1 MSSQPVGPDPAF
13 NKMVLNVLRNVLS
26 HAANPGDLGDY
37 LTEEILE
44 ITGARCIL
52 FVQNLQTQTEIAYRV
67 VSVRPVRHYRWA
79 ESEEMRRFYKIA
91 CAQPVFQIWRAED
104 SSESLGFLLDRG
116 YRLSASFPLLI
127 GDLRVGSMVLLGLP
141 DTTQVES
148 LIELFTHLASIVA
161 LVLRNSFLYEKQEQ
175 IIHDARGNCVEPMSV
190 YRRSWPNGVWR
201 RRGCLNRKRTCAK
214 RKKLRRWAVGRI
226 IC

>member
-91 CAQPVFQIWRAED
+91 CAQPVFQVWRAED

-127 GDLRVGSMVLLGLP
+127 GTWGGFDGFAGFARYDPGRVVDRVVYSFGL
-141 DTTQVES
+141 DCGAGLAKFVS
-148 LIELFTHLASIVA
+148 L
-161 LVLRNSFLYEKQEQ
+161 
-175 IIHDARGNCVEPMSV
+175 
-190 YRRSWPNGVWR
+190 
-201 RRGCLNRKRTCAK
+201 
-214 RKKLRRWAVGRI
+214 
-226 IC
+226 